1 MNNQT
6 AFKTVSL
13 LIEKNYKIT
22 FAESCTGGLAAATL
36 VAVPDASK
44 VFDGSFVT
52 YAEELKTK
60 LVGVPSE
67 TIEKYG
73 VVSEEVAHAMALGC
87 AKTLGTEVGVGI
99 TGFAGPTGGT
109 PDTPVGTVCFGF
121 CINGKVDTFTCHFGN
136 IGRNEVREKAV
147 DFVYEKLASG
157 LLL

>member
-1 MNNQT
+1 MLSEN
-6 AFKTVSL
+6 AVKTVNL
-13 LIEKNYKIT
+13 LIEKNYRIT

-52 YAEELKTK
+52 YAESLKTR

-67 TIEKYG
+67 IIEKYG
-73 VVSEEVAHAMALGC
+73 VVSEEVARAMASGC
-87 AKTLGTEVGVGI
+87 AKTLATEVGVGI

-109 PDTPVGTVCFGF
+109 PFAPVGTVCFGF
-121 CINGKVDTFTCHFGN
+121 YVNGSVSTFTCHFGN

-147 DFVYEKLASG
+147 EFVYEKLSSS
-157 LLL
+157 LLS